1 MSLINVSREIFISAL
16 CAVLYLWNAGT
27 LCSGI
32 AVSSIRNIHNSF
44 PNVIE
49 MTQCM
54 RGCRS

>member
-32 AVSSIRNIHNSF
+32 AVSSNRNIQSY
-44 PNVIE
+44 P
-49 MTQCM
+49 
-54 RGCRS
+54 